1 MLQMG
6 ASPASGQVT
15 RSKIYLE
22 FSRDEDVEYIPESNE
37 FEKKKN
43 RERSL
48 IVGNC
53 RLLDVK
59 LEKAGNYE
67 INPPAVSIILILI
80 FVER

>member
-1 MLQMG
+1 MG

>member
-1 MLQMG
+1 MG

-67 INPPAVSIILILI
+67 INPPAVSIIFILI